1 MNPKGLF
8 TQDEITILRA
18 NPYTLSVSEHSI
30 RFTKAFKE
38 VFWLK
43 RQAGDRLQNI
53 VTDLGYDVEI
63 LGMQRIKTIS
73 TRIRTEALSIE
84 GFHENNS
91 PRKIH
96 PDQEVFD
103 VLPKDEAM
111 VRMQHE
117 ILYLRQELDFIKK
130 IIKTETSGDQKQ

>member
-1 MNPKGLF
+1 MNHTRLF
-8 TQDEITILRA
+8 TQDEINILKS
-18 NPYTLSVSEHSI
+18 NPYTLFVSEHSI
-30 RFTKAFKE
+30 RFTKSFKE

-53 VTDLGYDVEI
+53 FTDLGYDVEI
-63 LGMQRIKTIS
+63 LGIQRIKTIS
-73 TRIRTEALSIE
+73 TRIRKEALSIE

-117 ILYLRQELDFIKK
+117 LLYLRQELDFIKK